1 MFLTVMIV
9 ASVVPQGPRNARALT
24 ILGVEHLRQY
34 RMFFVGT
41 DFVAMSKRP
50 ALERLLK
57 LL

>member
-1 MFLTVMIV
+1 MIV
-9 ASVVPQGPRNARALT
+9 ASVVPQGPRNVRALT

-57 LL
+57 LLQC